1 MYLQQCKV
9 KLLVIS
15 EREWYTLNALQRSE
29 TRRGVTFYQESDSM
43 TTSEKLIYLR
53 KREGMTQEQ
62 LAEKIGVS
70 RQALSKWESG
80 DTLPETLN
88 ILSLSHLFSVSTDYL
103 LNDEYE
109 SDKDLPQVK
118 ENDRLL
124 NEKWWNIFRTA
135 TGIWL
140 MVIPALAF
148 FMMSIIA
155 SIIGYSMVDYTGESP
170 KVYKGLRAMLHAEH
184 LIWLFW
190 LLVIMFIVGAVL
202 IIVPMI
208 LKRIDKK

>member
-1 MYLQQCKV
+1 
-9 KLLVIS
+9 
-15 EREWYTLNALQRSE
+15 
-29 TRRGVTFYQESDSM
+29 M

-80 DTLPETLN
+80 ETLPETLN
-88 ILSLSHLFSVSTDYL
+88 ILSLSHLFKVSTDYL
-103 LNDEYE
+103 LNDEYT
-109 SDKDLPQVK
+109 SDNDLPPVI
-118 ENDRLL
+118 ENGRML
-124 NEKWWNIFRTA
+124 NEKWWSIFRTA

-140 MVIPALAF
+140 MVIPSLAF

-155 SIIGYSMVDYTGESP
+155 SIIGYSMVDYTGGSP
-170 KVYKGLRAMLHAEH
+170 KVYRGLRAMLHAEH

-190 LLVIMFIVGAVL
+190 LLVIMFVVGAVL